1 MRRLI
6 IIMLF
11 LLTVSAG
18 CVNSTSPSPNL
29 SIQNDSSETVQ
40 LQIAAYRYHLGET
53 EELNTQEESYFS
65 SNLTIQANS
74 NRSVEVFQTRD
85 LYRVF
90 VSLESQSVV
99 FRTRP
104 ICEQAVTRVT
114 VTSNQ
119 NITYFIKPCEG
130 LETTGHS

>member
-1 MRRLI
+1 MRWLTI
-6 IIMLF
+6 IVLF

-29 SIQNDSSETVQ
+29 SIQNDSSETVH

-53 EELNTQEESYFS
+53 EELNTQEESYFN
-65 SNLTIQANS
+65 SNLTVRANS

-90 VSLESQSVV
+90 VSLRNQSVV
-99 FRTRP
+99 FNTRP

-119 NITYFIKPCEG
+119 NITYFVNPCEG
-130 LETTGHS
+130 PEITGHS